1 MGNLTKILSYLT
13 VVPAIVDLAKLIKAA
28 RQKRLKAKDAERLK
42 HDMEVLAEAAKK
54 AKKDLGK

>member
-1 MGNLTKILSYLT
+1 MGSLPKILSYLT

-28 RQKRLKAKDAERLK
+28 RQKRLRAKDADRLK
-42 HDMEVLAEAAKK
+42 RDMEVLAEAAKK